1 MEKESRDRGVA
12 RLVASPSSPSLERR
26 RRRGGGWFCGVLGV
40 RLRVWGI
47 HWVCIIILVPPLLR
61 TALHTYAYLHL
72 QPLFFSSIILQVNL
86 PFVYLFA
93 HRPCFY
99 SLSVAPSGWFVGG
112 FYALSSIA
120 TVSFLTSPG
129 LPQS

>member
-40 RLRVWGI
+40 RLSVWGI
-47 HWVCIIILVPPLLR
+47 HWVCIIILVPPMLR

-72 QPLFFSSIILQVNL
+72 QTLFFYSIILQVNL
-86 PFVYLFA
+86 PIVNHFA
-93 HRPCFY
+93 HLPSFD
-99 SLSVAPSGWFVGG
+99 SAFVA
-112 FYALSSIA
+112 AI
-120 TVSFLTSPG
+120 G
-129 LPQS
+129 L

>member
-47 HWVCIIILVPPLLR
+47 HWVCIIILVPPLLQ
-61 TALHTYAYLHL
+61 TNKHTNAKIHL
-72 QPLFFSSIILQVNL
+72 QPLFFSSIFLQVNL

-93 HRPCFY
+93 HRPSFE
-99 SLSVAPSGWFVGG
+99 SAFVAASG
-112 FYALSSIA
+112 L
-120 TVSFLTSPG
+120 
-129 LPQS
+129 